1 MDITL
6 IEQMTPFA
14 RFIYYFGAVSFC
26 AMVSIAFGILLHKID
41 PPPGDGGWM
50 NEDGDND

>member
-14 RFIYYFGAVSFC
+14 QFIYYFGAVAFASL
-26 AMVSIAFGILLHKID
+26 VSIAFGILLHKID
-41 PPPGDGGWM
+41 PPPGDGGWL